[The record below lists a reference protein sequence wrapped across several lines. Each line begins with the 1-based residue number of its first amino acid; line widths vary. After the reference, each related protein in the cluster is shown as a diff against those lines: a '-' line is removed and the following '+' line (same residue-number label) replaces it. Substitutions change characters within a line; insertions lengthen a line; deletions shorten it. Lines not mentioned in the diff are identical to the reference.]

1 MRVFIAAVVVVLLS
15 LPGRAAGVAVTG
27 TVVDPAGSVIPGAT
41 VELLSSGKVVNTTV
55 SGRDGTFRFADITAG
70 RYEIR
75 VTLAGFRQSRVR
87 LTIGTAAPAPLTVT
101 LLVGSTAE
109 SVTVNAASPVA
120 DSATVRIAGGV
131 AGGLPNAAPAPP
143 PPPAAP
149 GGLAKGSGG
158 AGQAYMDRYGTLVG
172 QAPYETATY
181 AEIEENKFRRVVDRP
196 LSTFSIDVDT
206 ASYAN
211 VRRFLNE
218 GRLPPADAVRVEE
231 LINYFH
237 FDYPDST
244 QGAPFGVTTE
254 LAPCPWNAGH
264 KLALV
269 GLQAKR
275 LDEGRTPP
283 RNLVFLLDVS
293 GSMAPPERLP
303 LVKTAMKML
312 AETLRHEDRVA
323 IVVYAGYSGVALPA
337 TRGDRQSA
345 IQDAISRLRA
355 GGSTNGA
362 AGIQLAYQIASENF
376 VKGGVNRVIL
386 ATDGD
391 FNVGV
396 TSLDAL
402 TRLIEEKRSSGIFL
416 SVLGVGTDNLKDA
429 TMEKLA
435 DQGNGNYA
443 YLDSLT
449 EARRVLIREA
459 GSTLVTVA
467 KDVKIQ
473 IEFNPAA
480 VGAYRL
486 VGYENRVLKSRD
498 FNDDSKD
505 AGEMG
510 AGHTVTALYE
520 IVPPGEDVGAPG
532 VDPLKYQRPVD
543 PEPRR
548 VPVPSTELMTVKV
561 RYKQPFDTA
570 QGRPDGD
577 RSTLVTVPVAGRI
590 TASAKHV
597 GFAAAVAEFGMLL
610 RDSPYKGEAA
620 WADAARL
627 AQEHRGADPD
637 GYRAEFVRLVDLA
650 ASLARQRSTT
660 AGFKEDQN
668 LLRVSASP
676 WFALLRGPLLASAV
690 SYNQRRAHGLGSS
703 AAARRAR
710 ASVAVQPHGAARP

>member
-1 MRVFIAAVVVVLLS
+1 MRVFSAAVLFVLLS
-15 LPGRAAGVAVTG
+15 LTGQAAGVAITG
-27 TVVDPAGSVIPGAT
+27 TVVDPAGTVIPGAT
-41 VELLSSGKVVNTTV
+41 VELLSSGKAVNKVV
-55 SGRDGTFRFADITAG
+55 SGADGSFRFADVAAG
-70 RYEIR
+70 SYEIR
-75 VTLAGFRQSRVR
+75 VTLPGFRQTRMTMTVGI
-87 LTIGTAAPAPLTVT
+87 TAPAPLRVR
-101 LLVGSTAE
+101 LLVGSTTE
-109 SVTVNAASPVA
+109 SVLVNDASPVA
-120 DSATVRIAGGV
+120 DSAKIAGATPGGV
-131 AGGLPNAAPAPP
+131 VGGVVGGLPGAPP
-143 PPPAAP
+143 PPPAQPAP
-149 GGLAKGSGG
+149 VGGLASGG
-158 AGQAYMDRYGTLVG
+158 GGRDYAFGRVG
-172 QAPYETATY
+172 GAPAWIAPQPYDTATY
-181 AEIEENKFRRVVDRP
+181 AAIDENKFRRVVDQP

-218 GRLPPADAVRVEE
+218 GHLPPPDAVRVEE

-254 LAPCPWNAGH
+254 VAACPWNAGH

-303 LVKTAMKML
+303 LVQTAMKML
-312 AETLRHEDRVA
+312 ADTLRHEDRVA
-323 IVVYAGYSGVALPA
+323 IVVYAGNSGVALPA
-337 TRGDRQSA
+337 TRGDRHA
-345 IQDAISRLRA
+345 VIQDAISSLHA

-376 VKGGVNRVIL
+376 VQGGINRVIL

-396 TSLDAL
+396 TTLDAL
-402 TRLIEEKRSSGIFL
+402 TKLIEDKRSTGVFL
-416 SVLGVGTDNLKDA
+416 SVLGVGNDNLKDA
-429 TMEKLA
+429 TMERLA
-435 DQGNGNYA
+435 DKGNGNYA

-449 EARRVLIREA
+449 EARRVLVREA
-459 GSTLVTVA
+459 GSTLATVA

-473 IEFNPAA
+473 VEFNPAT

-498 FNDDSKD
+498 FNDDTKD

-532 VDPLKYQRPVD
+532 VDPLKYQRPAE
-543 PEPRR
+543 PEPKR

-561 RYKQPFDTA
+561 RYKQP
-570 QGRPDGD
+570 DGD
-577 RSTLVTVPVAGRI
+577 RSTLVTVPVAGRL
-590 TASAKHV
+590 TTSPKHV

-610 RDSPYKGEAA
+610 RNSPFKGDTT
-620 WADAARL
+620 WADALKL
-627 AQEHRGADPD
+627 AQDHRGADPD
-637 GYRAEFVRLVDLA
+637 GYRAEFARLVDLA
-650 ASLARQRSTT
+650 ASLDPRRSTSM
-660 AGFKEDQN
+660 E
-668 LLRVSASP
+668 S
-676 WFALLRGPLLASAV
+676 
-690 SYNQRRAHGLGSS
+690 RR
-703 AAARRAR
+703 R
-710 ASVAVQPHGAARP
+710 

>member
-1 MRVFIAAVVVVLLS
+1 MRVFLTAVVVALVS
-15 LPGRAAGVAVTG
+15 LAGLAAGVIVTG
-27 TVVDPAGSVIPGAT
+27 TVVDPAGGSIPGAR
-41 VELLSSGKVVNTTV
+41 VELMSGTSVAAATV
-55 SGRDGTFRFADITAG
+55 TAVDGTFRFADVAAG

-75 VTLAGFRQSRVR
+75 VTLAGFRQTRVSM
-87 LTIGTAAPAPLTVT
+87 TVGTTTPAPMRVK

-109 SVTVNAASPVA
+109 SVMVSAAAPVVDA
-120 DSATVRIAGGV
+120 AKVTGTAPGGV
-131 AGGLPNAAPAPP
+131 VGGVVGGLPAAPP
-143 PPPAAP
+143 PPPSAAP
-149 GGLAKGSGG
+149 MGIGGRGAGTGGG
-158 AGQAYMDRYGTLVG
+158 AGGGSPGNYLFMG
-172 QAPYETATY
+172 APYDTATY
-181 AEIEENKFRRVVDRP
+181 AAVNENKFRRVVDQP

-218 GRLPPADAVRVEE
+218 GHLPPVDAVRVEE

-254 LAPCPWNAGH
+254 LAPCPWNAAH

-275 LDEGRTPP
+275 MDVGRTPP

-323 IVVYAGYSGVALPA
+323 IVVYAGNSGVALPA
-337 TRGDRQSA
+337 TRGDQQG
-345 IQDAISRLRA
+345 IIEDAISSLHA

-362 AGIQLAYQIASENF
+362 AGIQLAYQIASDNF
-376 VKGGVNRVIL
+376 VKGGINRVIL

-402 TRLIEEKRSSGIFL
+402 TRMIEEKRSTGVFL
-416 SVLGVGTDNLKDA
+416 SVLGVGDDNLKDA
-429 TMEKLA
+429 TMERLA
-435 DQGNGNYA
+435 DKGNGNYA

-449 EARRVLIREA
+449 EARRVLVREA
-459 GSTLVTVA
+459 GSTLATVA

-486 VGYENRVLKSRD
+486 VGYENRLLRSRD

-532 VDPLKYQRPVD
+532 VDPLKYQRPAD
-543 PEPRR
+543 PQPRR

-561 RYKQPFDTA
+561 RYKQP
-570 QGRPDGD
+570 DGD
-577 RSTLVTVPVAGRI
+577 RSTLVVVPVAGRA
-590 TASAKHV
+590 TPSPRHL

-610 RDSPYKGEAA
+610 RDSPFKGDMS
-620 WADAARL
+620 WADTVNL
-627 AQEHRGADPD
+627 AQQHRGSDPD
-637 GYRAEFVRLVDLA
+637 GYRAEFIRLAELA
-650 ASLARQRSTT
+650 ASLQRQQTT
-660 AGFKEDQN
+660 TLD
-668 LLRVSASP
+668 S
-676 WFALLRGPLLASAV
+676 
-690 SYNQRRAHGLGSS
+690 RR
-703 AAARRAR
+703 R
-710 ASVAVQPHGAARP
+710 